1 MDHEPTTSERCM
13 MVNHLL
19 KASGHELQIS
29 LLQSCSDDILN
40 ILFKLLANSQA
51 KVRQSLEQSDRTN
64 KALHVKI
71 DSLESATKDLNEKL
85 SAAKDEAAKASIN
98 LSASMAQFKHK
109 SKRKEAEFAALQ
121 EKLQKLA
128 VEQAHASKIGIR
140 LINPNARKAVNLP
153 ARQTKAVKH
162 EQEMYAVVISSH
174 EEREKE
180 LLAELNSLKSTL
192 FSTYAW
198 VKDTEKRVSTNN
210 QEENSESFASICEP
224 QERARFNLPFGLV
237 KNQIEAQFKESLQCI
252 EANLDEFRN
261 KVTES
266 VRELSKDASDEEIGK
281 LREEIE
287 EYKMVVEK
295 QKQLIEMSLHAQA
308 DADNHSMLVEE
319 QEIMADLKAQQ
330 EALQRRSEQLNEE
343 RVKFTE
349 AAIRL
354 GRERVAFERERDL
367 FEEEKRATAM
377 AQILDQMPETPQWLK
392 KKPEAAKLE
401 MSPRSVGESANVN
414 GESRQL
420 PKTPT
425 PQNHSTARRPAR
437 QIQRITTP
445 SDAIRK
451 TPQSSQSPASI
462 VAHNHS
468 EVLTESNTFANTPAV
483 LRMMMDAPR
492 EIPSDF
498 DSPVSFGSEQT
509 PAKKIVKSAMKKGG
523 TPPGETSSRPGSTG
537 KRRVV
542 IDVKENLND

>member
-40 ILFKLLANSQA
+40 ILFKLLANSQCEQKYREEIENMRRAAESEALVTSQTLA

-377 AQILDQMPETPQWLK
+377 AQILDQMPETPQ
-392 KKPEAAKLE
+392 
-401 MSPRSVGESANVN
+401 
-414 GESRQL
+414 
-420 PKTPT
+420 
-425 PQNHSTARRPAR
+425 
-437 QIQRITTP
+437 
-445 SDAIRK
+445 
-451 TPQSSQSPASI
+451 
-462 VAHNHS
+462 
-468 EVLTESNTFANTPAV
+468 
-483 LRMMMDAPR
+483 
-492 EIPSDF
+492 
-498 DSPVSFGSEQT
+498 
-509 PAKKIVKSAMKKGG
+509 
-523 TPPGETSSRPGSTG
+523 
-537 KRRVV
+537 
-542 IDVKENLND
+542 